1 MKKLLCIFLCVNAI
15 ISANAQSS
23 KDSVVATVNRF
34 FEGMKN
40 ADTFVLK
47 STLASNAILQTIRD
61 EREKTSVEDEKVAEF
76 IGFVSQLKVGDA
88 DEQIKIGTVNVDGS
102 LATVWTPYKFFYKGK
117 FSHCGVNS
125 FQLVRIDQQWKIQY
139 IIDTRRK
146 EGCD

>member
-1 MKKLLCIFLCVNAI
+1 MKKLLCIFLCVNI
-15 ISANAQSS
+15 VFFANAQSA
-23 KDSVVATVNRF
+23 KDSAVATINRF

-40 ADTFVLK
+40 ADTSVLR
-47 STLASNAILQTIRD
+47 STLASNAILQTIRN
-61 EREKTSVEDEKVAEF
+61 EGEKTSVEDEKVAEF
-76 IGFVSQLKVGDA
+76 IGFVSQLKAGDA